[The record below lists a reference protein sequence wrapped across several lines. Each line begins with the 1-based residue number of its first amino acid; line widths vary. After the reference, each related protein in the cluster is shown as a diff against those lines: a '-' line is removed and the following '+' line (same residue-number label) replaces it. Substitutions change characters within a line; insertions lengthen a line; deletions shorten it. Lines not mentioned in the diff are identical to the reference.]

1 MSDISWLRLSLHYGY
16 IDAQGEVYKRVL
28 EELGKAIEKS
38 TSLANELETNQKLLP
53 QEKDSII
60 DDGCLL
66 IEYLLGTAFV
76 LCQAYIVDVVSTVEK
91 IHVRAKQSLGRD
103 LKTIP
108 VFNEKSKISRK
119 DILRFGQTLPFS
131 YEGDNFSPIQLI
143 NAFANYFKHRD
154 EWDVNWEKLE
164 GTQKDTAKVIQ
175 SVGAKFGCSGNLR
188 QGSSALGNPEFTN
201 TLIFFEKLQQWHIDL
216 ASAYDK
222 ELSSYDTVF

>member
-1 MSDISWLRLSLHYGY
+1 M
-16 IDAQGEVYKRVL
+16 DAQGEVYKRVL

-38 TSLANELETNQKLLP
+38 TSLANELETDQKLLP
-53 QEKDSII
+53 QQKDYIDYII
-60 DDGCLL
+60 DDECLFV
-66 IEYLLGTAFV
+66 EYLLCTAFV
-76 LCQAYIVDVVSTVEK
+76 LCQAYIVNVVSTVEK

-108 VFNEKSKISRK
+108 VCNEKSKERRK
-119 DILRFGQTLPFS
+119 KILQFGQTLAFS
-131 YEGDNFSPIQLI
+131 YEGDYFSAIQLI

-154 EWDVNWEKLE
+154 EWDVNWEELE
-164 GTQKDTAKVIQ
+164 GTQKDTAKLIQ

-222 ELSSYDTVF
+222 ELSSYDSVF